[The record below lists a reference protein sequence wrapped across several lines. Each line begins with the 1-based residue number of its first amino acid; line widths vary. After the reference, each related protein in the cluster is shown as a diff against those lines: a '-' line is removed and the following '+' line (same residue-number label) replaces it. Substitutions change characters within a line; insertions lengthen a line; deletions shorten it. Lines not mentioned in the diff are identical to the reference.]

1 MTTTLRTIMLHCDL
15 ANSCALLMMSVN
27 NNNVD
32 IALAMGFSNR
42 TVKTKLNDDSGAG
55 VNAGSG
61 LHIFAAPDPLSEL
74 VWTPR
79 KGLSLKRADN
89 SLAKKKPIL
98 LWNVAPSN
106 EVSTPPEII
115 SFNGIN
121 DQNDIGEGSVNGM
134 ENINPAEVDGNDD
147 TNQDKESQRENEEK
161 DLSVLQKIQTIGEG
175 ERGENCAGENMESSI
190 IKEVC
195 AQNEARLLGN
205 DSVPIEASPTHVK
218 ISGHKRKGKGKA
230 FSDSDDSNGK
240 MSSSE
245 EGSHESVESCN
256 SARMCPESKN
266 LEIYEQP
273 LYSGSKRVKTQMQRN
288 VTIGHGSSF
297 LTWISNMVNG
307 LSKPSQEEVPPLAL
321 AVAHSNLGHEGNHN
335 IWSTFAIPE
344 IRISKDDI
352 SAGESKEALVDDKM
366 IIEVSPTQCPWEND
380 GSDEQIFVSND
391 KINTSASA
399 NVEGVSTKSPITS
412 QNVALAWEACKSTS
426 AENKASGSLECSK
439 AKTGGCCSCSMCML
453 RTGNRESSSPSHLSE
468 NKTLKNMSDRGSL
481 QSIWITRFS
490 SRDPITA
497 LNLADCRDNRDET
510 TNCAKP
516 NPNAQITSEILIY
529 HKNSEQKVPFPDEPD
544 NDILKDMPSYALN
557 DDASVGF
564 DNYEKS
570 IHKLNPTIPF
580 PKFKSSEAMTCL
592 FARRLEAFKHNIPPN
607 ARNEATCPK
616 AICLFCGKSGD
627 GFCNCS
633 QATESKREDLLRHIG
648 SYDWTENS
656 HSLFSRCLL
665 LDHWATTC
673 PIVSSGKQYWRGHGN
688 SRFNHNSTNNLQ
700 LCSGDAFLAKEE
712 GTYDIIV
719 NHIGCCKEKSGIV
732 TDTNNLAQTPESVSV
747 ERKARSSDVPE
758 NVASNPGE
766 DALKGTGVLPL
777 STFGSKETASV
788 PKGAFDAIRRLRLSR
803 GDILKWLDSNAPLSH
818 LDGFFLRLRLGK
830 WEGALGGTGYYIARI
845 AGSQQE
851 YSAKDAKKCIS
862 VSICGIT
869 CSVGSQYVSN
879 HDFLE
884 DELMAWW
891 CKNLES
897 GGQVPSEDELRLKVE
912 QRMKLGF

>member
-1 MTTTLRTIMLHCDL
+1 
-15 ANSCALLMMSVN
+15 MMSVN

-32 IALAMGFSNR
+32 IALAMGFSDR

-61 LHIFAAPDPLSEL
+61 LHIFAAPDPLAEL

-134 ENINPAEVDGNDD
+134 ENINPAEIDGNVD
-147 TNQDKESQRENEEK
+147 TNQNKESQRENEEK

-190 IKEVC
+190 IKEVSV
-195 AQNEARLLGN
+195 QNEARLLRN
-205 DSVPIEASPTHVK
+205 DSVPIEASPTNVK

-230 FSDSDDSNGK
+230 LSDSDDSNGK

-256 SARMCPESKN
+256 SARMFPESKN
-266 LEIYEQP
+266 LENFEQP
-273 LYSGSKRVKTQMQRN
+273 WYSGSKRVKMQMQRS
-288 VTIGHGSSF
+288 VAPTSTIGHGSSF

-307 LSKPSQEEVPPLAL
+307 LSKPCQEEVPPLAL

-352 SAGESKEALVDDKM
+352 SAGESKDVVVDDKM

-380 GSDEQIFVSND
+380 GSDEQIIVSND

-510 TNCAKP
+510 TNGAKP

-529 HKNSEQKVPFPDEPD
+529 HKGSEQKVPFPDEPG

-592 FARRLEAFKHNIPPN
+592 FARRLEAFKHNIPPD
-607 ARNEATCPK
+607 ARNEATCTK

-633 QATESKREDLLRHIG
+633 EATES
-648 SYDWTENS
+648 
-656 HSLFSRCLL
+656 
-665 LDHWATTC
+665 
-673 PIVSSGKQYWRGHGN
+673 
-688 SRFNHNSTNNLQ
+688 
-700 LCSGDAFLAKEE
+700 DAFLAKEE
-712 GTYDIIV
+712 GTYNIIV

-732 TDTNNLAQTPESVSV
+732 TDTNNLAQTPESISV

-766 DALKGTGVLPL
+766 NVLKGTGVLPL
-777 STFGSKETASV
+777 STFGSKETVSV

-869 CSVGSQYVSN
+869 CSVGSQYISN

-891 CKNLES
+891 CKTSES

-912 QRMKLGF
+912 HRMKLGF

>member
-1 MTTTLRTIMLHCDL
+1 
-15 ANSCALLMMSVN
+15 MMSVN

-161 DLSVLQKIQTIGEG
+161 DLSVLQKIQTIGES
-175 ERGENCAGENMESSI
+175 ERGENCAGENMESSV
-190 IKEVC
+190 IKEVSV
-195 AQNEARLLGN
+195 QNEARLLRN
-205 DSVPIEASPTHVK
+205 DSLPIEASPTHIK

-230 FSDSDDSNGK
+230 LSDSDDSNGK

-256 SARMCPESKN
+256 SAKMFPESKN

-273 LYSGSKRVKTQMQRN
+273 LYSGSKRVKTQMQRS
-288 VTIGHGSSF
+288 VAPTSTIGHGSSF

-307 LSKPSQEEVPPLAL
+307 LSKPCQEEVPPLAL

-344 IRISKDDI
+344 IRISKDDT
-352 SAGESKEALVDDKM
+352 SAGESKDVVVDDKM

-399 NVEGVSTKSPITS
+399 NVEGVSTKSPVTS

-510 TNCAKP
+510 TNSAKP

-529 HKNSEQKVPFPDEPD
+529 HKGSEQKAYFPDEPG

-592 FARRLEAFKHNIPPN
+592 FARRLEAFKHNIPPD
-607 ARNEATCPK
+607 ARNEATCTK

-633 QATESKREDLLRHIG
+633 EATES
-648 SYDWTENS
+648 
-656 HSLFSRCLL
+656 
-665 LDHWATTC
+665 
-673 PIVSSGKQYWRGHGN
+673 
-688 SRFNHNSTNNLQ
+688 
-700 LCSGDAFLAKEE
+700 DAFLAKEE
-712 GTYDIIV
+712 GTYNIIV

-732 TDTNNLAQTPESVSV
+732 TDTNNLAQTPESISV

-766 DALKGTGVLPL
+766 NVLKGTGD
-777 STFGSKETASV
+777 KETASV

-891 CKNLES
+891 CKTSES

>member
-1 MTTTLRTIMLHCDL
+1 
-15 ANSCALLMMSVN
+15 MMSVN

-32 IALAMGFSNR
+32 IALAMGFSDH

-74 VWTPR
+74 VWTPG
-79 KGLSLKRADN
+79 KGLSLKCADN

-106 EVSTPPEII
+106 EVSSPPEII
-115 SFNGIN
+115 RFNGIN
-121 DQNDIGEGSVNGM
+121 DEKDIGEGSTNGM
-134 ENINPAEVDGNDD
+134 ENINPAEVDGNVD
-147 TNQDKESQRENEEK
+147 TNQNKESQRENEEK
-161 DLSVLQKIQTIGEG
+161 DLSVLQTIGEG
-175 ERGENCAGENMESSI
+175 ERDSIPPQESDKKVAV
-190 IKEVC
+190 KEERSKRKM
-195 AQNEARLLGN
+195 Q
-205 DSVPIEASPTHVK
+205 
-218 ISGHKRKGKGKA
+218 ISCHKRKGKGKA
-230 FSDSDDSNGK
+230 LSDSDDSNGK

-256 SARMCPESKN
+256 SARIFPESKN
-266 LEIYEQP
+266 LENSEQP
-273 LYSGSKRVKTQMQRN
+273 LYLGSKRVKTQMQRN
-288 VTIGHGSSF
+288 VAPTSPIGHGSSF
-297 LTWISNMVNG
+297 FTWISNMVNG
-307 LSKPSQEEVPPLAL
+307 LSKPSQEEVPLLAL
-321 AVAHSNLGHEGNHN
+321 TVAHSNLGHEGNHN

-352 SAGESKEALVDDKM
+352 SAGESKDVLVDDKM
-366 IIEVSPTQCPWEND
+366 IIDVSPTQCPWEND
-380 GSDEQIFVSND
+380 GSDEQILVSND
-391 KINTSASA
+391 KIITSASA
-399 NVEGVSTKSPITS
+399 NVEGVSTKS
-412 QNVALAWEACKSTS
+412 TS
-426 AENKASGSLECSK
+426 AENKALGSLECS
-439 AKTGGCCSCSMCML
+439 
-453 RTGNRESSSPSHLSE
+453 
-468 NKTLKNMSDRGSL
+468 
-481 QSIWITRFS
+481 
-490 SRDPITA
+490 
-497 LNLADCRDNRDET
+497 
-510 TNCAKP
+510 
-516 NPNAQITSEILIY
+516 
-529 HKNSEQKVPFPDEPD
+529 
-544 NDILKDMPSYALN
+544 
-557 DDASVGF
+557 
-564 DNYEKS
+564 NYEKS
-570 IHKLNPTIPF
+570 IHKLNPIPF

-592 FARRLEAFKHNIPPN
+592 FARRLEAFKHNIPFPN
-607 ARNEATCPK
+607 ARNEATCKK

-633 QATESKREDLLRHIG
+633 EATESKREDLLRNIG

-656 HSLFSRCLL
+656 RSLFSRCLQ

-673 PIVSSGKQYWRGHGN
+673 PIVSSGKQYG
-688 SRFNHNSTNNLQ
+688 TNNLP

-712 GTYDIIV
+712 GTYNIIV
-719 NHIGCCKEKSGIV
+719 NHIGRCKEKSGIV
-732 TDTNNLAQTPESVSV
+732 TDTNNLAQTRESISV

-766 DALKGTGVLPL
+766 NVLKGTGTGVLPL

-818 LDGFFLRLRLGK
+818 LDGFFLRLRMGK

-845 AGSQQE
+845 SGITGSQQE

-891 CKNLES
+891 CKTSES

-912 QRMKLGF
+912 QKMKLGF